1 MSASKKMEELFTQL
15 YLLCA
20 NYIAGF
26 LGALLMFLAIFKLVE
41 HGKNPNDPRNKLSV
55 ALVIMIAGSLLTSL
69 NSSISMFTATLTN
82 NQGHC
87 FVVYQEGEMVEEINP
102 NGGKCYDQDG
112 SDLSPEMLKKL
123 EEKEGKSLEIMKK
136 RVRIL
141 FTCFSA
147 IGLIYFIKAVFL
159 LKDVA
164 EGSSS
169 TTYGKVLTMMIFSTL
184 VMDLNNT
191 MSIILATVKQS
202 TAL

>member
-1 MSASKKMEELFTQL
+1 MEELFTNL

-20 NYIAGF
+20 NYIADF
-26 LGALLMFLAIFKLVE
+26 MGALMMFIAIFKLVE

-55 ALVIMIAGSLLTSL
+55 PLVIMIGGALLSNV

-87 FVVYQEGEMVEEINP
+87 FVVYEEGEKVDEINP
-102 NGGKCYDQDG
+102 NGGNCYDQDG
-112 SDLSPEMLKKL
+112 ADLSPEMLKKL
-123 EEKEGKSLEIMKK
+123 EEKEGQSLEIMKK

-159 LKDVA
+159 LKAVA
-164 EGSSS
+164 EGSSG

-184 VMDLNNT
+184 VMDMNNT
-191 MSIILATVKQS
+191 MSIVLETVKQS

>member
-1 MSASKKMEELFTQL
+1 MEELFTNL

-26 LGALLMFLAIFKLVE
+26 LGALMMFIAIFKLVE
-41 HGKNPNDPRNKLSV
+41 HGKNPNDPKNKLSV
-55 ALVIMIAGSLLTSL
+55 ALVIMIGGALLTNV

-87 FVVYQEGEMVEEINP
+87 FVVYEAGEKVDEINP

-112 SDLSPEMLKKL
+112 ADLSPELLEKL
-123 EEKEGKSLEIMKK
+123 EKSGSNSLEIMKK

-147 IGLIYFIKAVFL
+147 IGLIFFIKSIFL
-159 LKDVA
+159 LKAVA
-164 EGSSS
+164 EGSSG

-184 VMDLNNT
+184 VMDMNST
-191 MSIILATVKQS
+191 MSLIIETVKQS